1 MCYFLLDTLPPDAFS
16 GVEPV
21 NTMDSAYGP
30 GTQFC
35 AECGRPTPSDELARF
50 GDLMICPICK
60 DSYAQKLREG
70 VTPAARQAPR
80 QFAGFWIR
88 FVAVLIDGIILAV
101 VGWVIQFAL
110 LGAMLRPDRL
120 MNPSPEMNP
129 GALGAAMGLLGL
141 SFLINLAIACAYEAF
156 FLGRFGATP
165 GKMALSLKVVR
176 PNGAPISYARAVGRY
191 FAKQLNLMTLMIGY
205 IIAGFDSEKRGL
217 HDMICDTR
225 VIKTGA

>member
-1 MCYFLLDTLPPDAFS
+1 MRP
-16 GVEPV
+16 
-21 NTMDSAYGP
+21 AY
-30 GTQFC
+30 
-35 AECGRPTPSDELARF
+35 S
-50 GDLMICPICK
+50 
-60 DSYAQKLREG
+60 QKLREG
-70 VTPAARQAPR
+70 VTPVARQLPR

-101 VGWVIQFAL
+101 VGWIVQFAF
-110 LGAMLRPDRL
+110 LGAVLRPGRI
-120 MNPSPEMNP
+120 MNSQDVNAETV
-129 GALGAAMGLLGL
+129 GAAMGLVGL
-141 SFLINLAIACAYEAF
+141 VFIVDIAIACGYEAF

-176 PNGAPISYARAVGRY
+176 PSGAPISYARGAGRY

-225 VIKTGA
+225 VIKTGV

>member
-1 MCYFLLDTLPPDAFS
+1 M
-16 GVEPV
+16 
-21 NTMDSAYGP
+21 
-30 GTQFC
+30 QFC
-35 AECGRPTPSDELARF
+35 AECGRPTLPDELARF

-70 VTPAARQAPR
+70 VIPAARQAPI
-80 QFAGFWIR
+80 QYAGFWIR

-101 VGWVIQFAL
+101 AGWVVQFAF
-110 LGAMLRPDRL
+110 LGSMLRPDR
-120 MNPSPEMNP
+120 MVNPSPEAV
-129 GALGAAMGLLGL
+129 GAVMGAFGLA
-141 SFLINLAIACAYEAF
+141 FLINIAIGCTYEAF

-176 PNGAPISYARAVGRY
+176 PNGAPISYARAAGRY
-191 FAKQLNLMTLMIGY
+191 FAKQLNIMTLWIGY
-205 IIAGFDSEKRGL
+205 IIAGFDSQKRGL